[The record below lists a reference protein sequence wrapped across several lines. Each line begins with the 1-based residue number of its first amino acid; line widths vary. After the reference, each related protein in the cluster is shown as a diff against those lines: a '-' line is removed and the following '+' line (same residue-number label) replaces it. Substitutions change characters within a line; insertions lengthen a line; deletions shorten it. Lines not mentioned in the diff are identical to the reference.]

1 MENGKVNQII
11 NKCNEVFN
19 ECEETLRWTVNFIK
33 EHPHINEPPVE
44 LISKIS
50 KTQLELFDIKIMLEN
65 IQSSLGKNT
74 ENM

>member
-11 NKCNEVFN
+11 NRCNDVFD
-19 ECEETLRWTVNFIK
+19 ECRETLKWCAEFIK
-33 EHPHINEPPVE
+33 EHPHINDKPHE

-50 KTQLELFDIKIMLEN
+50 STQLELFDINIMLEN